1 PHSPITVRVPAL
13 NNQELSARVRFVGA
27 QVAENTRSVPLV
39 ADLPNTAGHLKPGM
53 FVWVDVALGPP
64 REALVVPARSIM
76 WHENQPFVF
85 IPSGDGVFRR
95 VDVRVGIASG
105 DRVEITAGLKVGDTI
120 VDRGAFFL
128 KSELLLER
136 EE

>member
-1 PHSPITVRVPAL
+1 VRY
-13 NNQELSARVRFVGA
+13 VGA

-39 ADLPNTAGHLKPGM
+39 AELANVEGHLKPGM
-53 FVWVDVALGPP
+53 FVWVDVPLAQPK
-64 REALVVPARSIM
+64 EALVVPTGAIV

-85 IPSGDGVFRR
+85 VPTGDGTFRR
-95 VDVRVGIASG
+95 VDVEIGIITG
-105 DRVEITAGLKVGDTI
+105 DRVEITSGLKAGDTI